1 MRFIPAPVLSLVRE
15 LRHSPGFLLVAV
27 ITLGIGIGANAA
39 IFSVVDAVL
48 IRPLPYPEAER
59 LVAVWGT
66 APGLKIDKLAMSD
79 GTYVLFRKENRVLA
93 EMGIYVESAVT
104 LTGTSTPERVGVAR
118 MTASAFSVLRVPP
131 SRGRTLQ
138 EGDEKPGAAQVA
150 VLSDGLWRRRFGGDP
165 AAVGKTLRVD
175 GVERQIVGVMPA
187 GFRFP
192 APDDELWIPI
202 TIDPAR
208 LRSTNF
214 NYTAIGRLRPGITPE
229 NAARNLSA
237 LVWRIPEVYGEKDL
251 SRGMIESAHLGVAV
265 PPLRDE
271 VVGAV
276 ARVLW
281 VLLGSVGCILLI
293 ACANVGNLFLVRAER
308 RQRELAVR
316 TALGATQGDV
326 ARLFLGESLG
336 LSLLGG
342 LLGLALAWA
351 SVRLLVSVRPPGIPR
366 LEEVGVSGRV
376 LFFSLALS
384 LLAGLL
390 CGAFVALRTRVSAL
404 VPALKE
410 GGSGGMAGRARHRA
424 RSALI
429 VAEVAL
435 ALMLLVGSGLMVKSF
450 ERLRSVDPGFD
461 PHGVLT
467 LRLDLPPA
475 EYRDTPATLGF
486 IQRLLEQVRA
496 LPGVA
501 AAGTTFPLPLTGS
514 TPSSGYWI
522 EDFPPGGDQ
531 VWPQLG
537 TRFVSPGYFAAM
549 HIPVIEGRVFD
560 HLDPARRTTDVVV
573 NRALAERYWPNASAL
588 GKRLSLDRPGE
599 GIWYTIVGVVGDV
612 HDAGLESRPTPSVYY
627 PMVRSSSEE
636 WAPRGISLVV
646 RGADGDPA
654 AFVAP
659 LRAIVRSL
667 DPNLPLAQVRP
678 LREVVERSIART
690 SFTMLLLVVAAAV
703 ALVLGSVGIYSVIA
717 YVVSQRTR
725 EIGVRM
731 ALGAT
736 RRDIS
741 RMVLGEGLAITFLG
755 IAVGLAGAF
764 ALTRLMLALLYGVS
778 PTDPATFVAVP
789 ALLAGVALLATW
801 VPARRASRVEPLVA
815 IRCE

>member
-1 MRFIPAPVLSLVRE
+1 MRFAPAPVLSLVRE
-15 LRHSPGFLLVAV
+15 LRHRPGFLLVAV
-27 ITLGIGIGANAA
+27 ITLGIGLGANAA

-48 IRPLPYPEAER
+48 IRPLPYPEPER

-66 APGLKIDKLAMSD
+66 APGLKMNRIAQSD
-79 GTYVLFRKENRVLA
+79 GIYVLFRKENRVLA
-93 EMGIYVESAVT
+93 EMGIYQEGAVT
-104 LTGTSTPERVGVAR
+104 LTGQSAPERVGVAGV
-118 MTASAFSVLRVPP
+118 TASVFSVLRVPP
-131 SRGRTLQ
+131 ARGRTLQ
-138 EGDEKPGAAQVA
+138 EADEKPGAPKVA

-165 AAVGKTLRVD
+165 AAVGGTLRVD

-192 APDDELWIPI
+192 AADDELWIPI

-208 LRSTNF
+208 LRPTDF
-214 NYTAIGRLRPGITPE
+214 NYTAVCRLRRGVSPE
-229 NAARNLSA
+229 RAARELSA
-237 LVWRIPEVYGEKDL
+237 LIWRIPEVYGEKDL
-251 SRGMIESAHLGVAV
+251 SRGMIESAHLGVSVVA
-265 PPLRDE
+265 LRDE

-326 ARLFLGESLG
+326 TRLFLGESLAV
-336 LSLLGG
+336 SLLGG

-351 SVRLLVSVRPPGIPR
+351 GVRLLVSVRPPGIPR
-366 LEEVGVSGRV
+366 LEEVGVAGRV
-376 LFFSLALS
+376 LLFTVALS

-390 CGAFVALRTRVSAL
+390 CGAFAALRTRLSAL

-410 GGSGGMAGRARHRA
+410 GGSGGTVGRARHRA

-435 ALMLLVGSGLMVKSF
+435 ALVLLVGSGLMVRSF
-450 ERLRSVDPGFD
+450 QRLRTVDPGFD
-461 PHGVLT
+461 AHGVLT
-467 LRLDLPPA
+467 LRLDLPQA
-475 EYRDTPATLGF
+475 EYRDTAATLRF
-486 IQRLLEQVRA
+486 QQLLLERVRA

-501 AAGTTFPLPLTGS
+501 AAGTVFPLPLSGS
-514 TPSSGYWI
+514 TPSSGTWI

-537 TRFVSPGYFAAM
+537 TRFVSPGYFTAM
-549 HIPVIEGRVFD
+549 RIPVIRGRVFD
-560 HLDPARRTTDVVV
+560 HLEPTRRATEVVV
-573 NRALAERYWPNASAL
+573 NRALAERYWPGASPL
-588 GKRLSLDRPGE
+588 GKRLSLDWPGE

-612 HDAGLESRPTPSVYY
+612 HDAGLESPPTPSIYY
-627 PMVRSSSEE
+627 PMVRFSSME
-636 WAPRGISLVV
+636 WAPRSISLVV
-646 RGADGDPA
+646 RGGGDPA
-654 AFVAP
+654 SFVAP
-659 LRAIVRSL
+659 IRAIVRSL
-667 DPNLPLAQVRP
+667 DPNLPLSQVRP
-678 LREVVERSIART
+678 LGEVVERSIART

-703 ALVLGSVGIYSVIA
+703 ALVLGSLGIYSVIA

-736 RRDIS
+736 RHDIS
-741 RMVLGEGLAITFLG
+741 RMVLGEGLAITLLG
-755 IAVGLAGAF
+755 IAVGLAGAL

-778 PTDPATFVAVP
+778 PTDPTTFVAVP

-801 VPARRASRVEPLVA
+801 VPARRAARVEPLVA
-815 IRCE
+815 IRYE

>member
-1 MRFIPAPVLSLVRE
+1 
-15 LRHSPGFLLVAV
+15 
-27 ITLGIGIGANAA
+27 
-39 IFSVVDAVL
+39 
-48 IRPLPYPEAER
+48 
-59 LVAVWGT
+59 
-66 APGLKIDKLAMSD
+66 
-79 GTYVLFRKENRVLA
+79 
-93 EMGIYVESAVT
+93 
-104 LTGTSTPERVGVAR
+104 
-118 MTASAFSVLRVPP
+118 
-131 SRGRTLQ
+131 
-138 EGDEKPGAAQVA
+138 
-150 VLSDGLWRRRFGGDP
+150 
-165 AAVGKTLRVD
+165 GKTLRVD

-192 APDDELWIPI
+192 SPDDELWIPL
-202 TIDPAR
+202 TIDPVR
-208 LRSTNF
+208 LRPTDF
-214 NYTAIGRLRPGITPE
+214 NYAAIGRLRPGVTPE
-229 NAARNLSA
+229 TAARDLSA

-326 ARLFLGESLG
+326 TRLFLGESLG

-351 SVRLLVSVRPPGIPR
+351 SVRLLLSVSPPGIPR
-366 LEEVGVSGRV
+366 LEEVGVSSRV
-376 LFFSLALS
+376 LLFAIALS
-384 LLAGLL
+384 LCAGLL
-390 CGAFVALRTRVSAL
+390 CGAFAALRTRVSVL

-410 GGSGGMAGRARHRA
+410 GGSGGTVGRARHRA

-429 VAEVAL
+429 VAEMAL
-435 ALMLLVGSGLMVKSF
+435 ALVLLVGSGLMVKSF

-461 PHGVLT
+461 PQGVLT

-475 EYRDTPATLGF
+475 EYRDTAATLGF
-486 IQRLLEQVRA
+486 IQRLLERVRA

-537 TRFVSPGYFAAM
+537 TRFVSPGYFSAM

-560 HLDPARRTTDVVV
+560 RLDPARRTDVVV
-573 NRALAERYWPNASAL
+573 NRALAERYWPGASAL
-588 GKRLSLDRPGE
+588 GKRLSLERPGE
-599 GIWYTIVGVVGDV
+599 WFWYTIAGVVGDV
-612 HDAGLESRPTPSVYY
+612 HDAGLESQPTPCVYY
-627 PMVRSSSEE
+627 PMVRFSSVE
-636 WAPRGISLVV
+636 WAPRSISLII
-646 RGADGDPA
+646 RGGTADGDPT

-659 LRAIVRSL
+659 LRAVVRSL

-717 YVVSQRTR
+717 YAVSQRTR

-736 RRDIS
+736 RHDIS
-741 RMVLGEGLAITFLG
+741 RMVLGEGLAITCLG
-755 IAVGLAGAF
+755 IAVGLAGAL

-801 VPARRASRVEPLVA
+801 VPARRAARVEPLVA

>member
-1 MRFIPAPVLSLVRE
+1 MRFVRE
-15 LRHSPGFLLVAV
+15 LWQRPGFLLVAV
-27 ITLGIGIGANAA
+27 ITLGVGIGANAA

-48 IRPLPYPEAER
+48 IRPLPYPDSDR

-66 APGLKIDKLAMSD
+66 APGLKMTRIAQSD
-79 GTYVLFRKENRVLA
+79 GIYVLFRKENRVLA
-93 EMGIYVESAVT
+93 EMGIYQEGAVT
-104 LTGTSTPERVGVAR
+104 LTGQSAPERVGVAGV
-118 MTASAFSVLRVPP
+118 TASVFSVLRVPP
-131 SRGRTLQ
+131 ARGRTLQ
-138 EGDEKPGAAQVA
+138 EADEKPGAPRVA

-165 AAVGKTLRVD
+165 AAVGGTLRVD

-192 APDDELWIPI
+192 AADDELWIPI

-208 LRSTNF
+208 LRPTDF
-214 NYTAIGRLRPGITPE
+214 NYTAIGRLGRGVET
-229 NAARNLSA
+229 ARATRELTA
-237 LVWRIPEVYGEKDL
+237 LIWRIPEVYGEKDL
-251 SRGMIESAHLGVAV
+251 SRGMIESAHLGVSV
-265 PPLRDE
+265 VPLRDE

-326 ARLFLGESLG
+326 ARLFLGESLAV
-336 LSLLGG
+336 SLLGG

-351 SVRLLVSVRPPGIPR
+351 GVRLLVSVRPPGIPR
-366 LEEVGVSGRV
+366 LEEVGVAGRV
-376 LFFSLALS
+376 LLFTILLS
-384 LLAGLL
+384 LFAGLL
-390 CGAFVALRTRVSAL
+390 CGAFAALRTRLSAL

-410 GGSGGMAGRARHRA
+410 GGSGGTVGRARHRA

-429 VAEVAL
+429 VTEVAL
-435 ALMLLVGSGLMVKSF
+435 ALVLLVGSGLMIKSF
-450 ERLRSVDPGFD
+450 QRLRTVDPGFD

-467 LRLDLPPA
+467 LRLDLPAA
-475 EYRDTPATLGF
+475 EYRDSAAILRF
-486 IQRLLEQVRA
+486 QQRLLERVRA
-496 LPGVA
+496 LPGVT
-501 AAGTTFPLPLTGS
+501 AAGTAFPLPLSGS
-514 TPSSGYWI
+514 TPSSGTWI
-522 EDFPPGGDQ
+522 EDFPPGDGQ

-537 TRFVSPGYFAAM
+537 TRFVSPGTFSALR
-549 HIPVIEGRVFD
+549 IPVIEGRVFD
-560 HLDPARRTTDVVV
+560 RLDPAQRATDIVV
-573 NRALAERYWPNASAL
+573 NKALAERYWPGASAL

-612 HDAGLESRPTPSVYY
+612 HDAGLESPPTPSIYY
-627 PMVRSSSEE
+627 PMVRVSSEE
-636 WAPRGISLVV
+636 WAPRSISLVV
-646 RGADGDPA
+646 RGGGTPA

-659 LRAIVRSL
+659 IRAVVRSL

-678 LREVVERSIART
+678 MSEVVERSIART
-690 SFTMLLLVVAAAV
+690 SFTMLLLVAAAAV

-736 RRDIS
+736 RHDVS
-741 RMVLGEGLAITFLG
+741 RMVLGEGLAITSLG
-755 IAVGLAGAF
+755 IAVGLAGAL
-764 ALTRLMLALLYGVS
+764 ALTRLMLALLFGVS
-778 PTDPATFVAVP
+778 PTDPTTFVAVP
-789 ALLAGVALLATW
+789 ALLTGVALLASW
-801 VPARRASRVEPLVA
+801 VPARRAARVEPLVA

>member
-1 MRFIPAPVLSLVRE
+1 MRFIPAPVVSLARE

-27 ITLGIGIGANAA
+27 ITLGIGIGANAS

-66 APGLKIDKLAMSD
+66 APGLKMDRISQSD
-79 GTYVLFRKENRVLA
+79 GFYVLFRKENRVLA
-93 EMGIYVESAVT
+93 EMGIYQEGSAT
-104 LTGTSTPERVGVAR
+104 LTGASSPERVGVAR
-118 MTASAFSVLRVPP
+118 LTASVFSVLRVPP
-131 SRGRTLQ
+131 ARGRTLQ
-138 EGDEKPGAAQVA
+138 EADDKPGAAQVA

-192 APDDELWIPI
+192 AADDELWVPI
-202 TIDPAR
+202 TVDPAR
-208 LRSTNF
+208 LRPTDF
-214 NYTAIGRLRPGITPE
+214 NYTAIGRLRPGVTAE
-229 NAARNLSA
+229 NAARDLSA
-237 LVWRIPEVYGEKDL
+237 LVWRIPEVYGEKEL
-251 SRGMIESAHLGVAV
+251 SRGMIASAHIGVAV
-265 PPLRDE
+265 VPLRDE

-326 ARLFLGESLG
+326 MRLFLGESLG

-376 LFFSLALS
+376 LLFAIALS
-384 LLAGLL
+384 LCAGLL
-390 CGAFVALRTRVSAL
+390 CGAFAALRTRVSAL

-410 GGSGGMAGRARHRA
+410 GGSGGTVGRARHRA

-435 ALMLLVGSGLMVKSF
+435 ALVLLVGSGLMVKSF
-450 ERLRSVDPGFD
+450 QRLRTVDPGFD

-467 LRLDLPPA
+467 ARIDLPAA
-475 EYRDTPATLGF
+475 EYRDAPATLGF
-486 IQRLLEQVRA
+486 IQRLLERVRA

-501 AAGTTFPLPLTGS
+501 AAGTTYPLPLTGS
-514 TPSSGYWI
+514 TPSSATWI
-522 EDFPPGGDQ
+522 EDFPPDEGQ
-531 VWPQLG
+531 VWPQIG
-537 TRFVSPGYFAAM
+537 TRFVSPGTFSSLRV
-549 HIPVIEGRVFD
+549 PVIEGRVFD
-560 HLDPARRTTDVVV
+560 RLDPSRRSTEIVV
-573 NRALAERYWPNASAL
+573 NKALAERYWPGKSAL

-599 GIWYTIVGVVGDV
+599 GIWYTIIGVVGDV
-612 HDAGLESRPTPSVYY
+612 HDAGLESPPTPSIYY
-627 PMVRSSSEE
+627 PMVRFSDVE
-636 WAPRGISLVV
+636 WAPRSITLVV
-646 RGADGDPA
+646 RGGGDPA

-659 LRAIVRSL
+659 LRAVVRSL
-667 DPNLPLAQVRP
+667 DPNLPLSQVRP
-678 LREVVERSIART
+678 LGEVVERSIART
-690 SFTMLLLVVAAAV
+690 SFTMLLLVAAAAI
-703 ALVLGSVGIYSVIA
+703 ALVLGSLGIYSVIA

-741 RMVLGEGLAITFLG
+741 RMVLGEGLAITSLG
-755 IAVGLAGAF
+755 IAVGLAGAL

-801 VPARRASRVEPLVA
+801 VPARRAARVEPLVA

>member
-1 MRFIPAPVLSLVRE
+1 
-15 LRHSPGFLLVAV
+15 
-27 ITLGIGIGANAA
+27 
-39 IFSVVDAVL
+39 
-48 IRPLPYPEAER
+48 
-59 LVAVWGT
+59 
-66 APGLKIDKLAMSD
+66 
-79 GTYVLFRKENRVLA
+79 
-93 EMGIYVESAVT
+93 MGIYQEGAVT
-104 LTGTSTPERVGVAR
+104 LTGQSAPERVGVAGV
-118 MTASAFSVLRVPP
+118 TASVFSVLRVPP
-131 SRGRTLQ
+131 ARGRTLQ
-138 EGDEKPGAAQVA
+138 EADEKPGAPKVA

-165 AAVGKTLRVD
+165 AAVGGTLRVD

-192 APDDELWIPI
+192 AADDELWIPI

-208 LRSTNF
+208 LRPTDF
-214 NYTAIGRLRPGITPE
+214 NYTAVCRLRRGVSPE
-229 NAARNLSA
+229 RAARELSA
-237 LVWRIPEVYGEKDL
+237 LIWRIPEVYGEKDL
-251 SRGMIESAHLGVAV
+251 SRGMIESAHLGVSVVA
-265 PPLRDE
+265 LRDE

-326 ARLFLGESLG
+326 TRLFLGESLAV
-336 LSLLGG
+336 SLLGG

-351 SVRLLVSVRPPGIPR
+351 GVRLLVSVRPPGIPR
-366 LEEVGVSGRV
+366 LEEVGVAGRV
-376 LFFSLALS
+376 LLFTVALS

-390 CGAFVALRTRVSAL
+390 CGAFAALRTRLSAL

-410 GGSGGMAGRARHRA
+410 GGSGGTVGRARHRA

-435 ALMLLVGSGLMVKSF
+435 ALVLLVGSGLMVRSF
-450 ERLRSVDPGFD
+450 QRLRTVDPGFD
-461 PHGVLT
+461 AHGVLT
-467 LRLDLPPA
+467 LRLDLPQA
-475 EYRDTPATLGF
+475 EYRDTAATLRF
-486 IQRLLEQVRA
+486 QQLLLERVRA

-501 AAGTTFPLPLTGS
+501 AAGTVFPLPLSGS
-514 TPSSGYWI
+514 TPSSGTWI

-537 TRFVSPGYFAAM
+537 TRFVSPGYFTAM
-549 HIPVIEGRVFD
+549 RIPVIRGRVFD
-560 HLDPARRTTDVVV
+560 HLEPTRRATEVVV
-573 NRALAERYWPNASAL
+573 NRALAERYWPGASPL

-612 HDAGLESRPTPSVYY
+612 HDAGLESPPTPSIYY
-627 PMVRSSSEE
+627 PMVRFSSME
-636 WAPRGISLVV
+636 WAPRSISLVV
-646 RGADGDPA
+646 RGGGDPA
-654 AFVAP
+654 SFVAP
-659 LRAIVRSL
+659 IRAIVRSL
-667 DPNLPLAQVRP
+667 DPNLPLSQVRP
-678 LREVVERSIART
+678 LGEVVERSIART

-703 ALVLGSVGIYSVIA
+703 ALVLGSLGIYSVIA

-736 RRDIS
+736 RHDIS
-741 RMVLGEGLAITFLG
+741 RMVLGEGLAITLLG
-755 IAVGLAGAF
+755 IAVGLAGAL

-778 PTDPATFVAVP
+778 PTDPTTFVAVP

-801 VPARRASRVEPLVA
+801 VPARRAARVEPLVA
-815 IRCE
+815 IRYE